1 MSVTIIR
8 EDNFVS
14 IDGVGFTVDCSSLPI
29 NVNAI
34 QWGGDH
40 GEIEYVVTRC
50 DHCGARTK
58 KGNEWITDIKPYA
71 HLIAAWRE
79 ADEAARAQ
87 ASEREAHE
95 KARQQVLDAAVQ
107 KRLAEKQAARGQADA
122 ARGQADAAGPES

>member
-58 KGNEWITDIKPYA
+58 KGNEWITDIEPYA
-71 HLIAAWRE
+71 HLIEAWRAAKAKHDVDAAERAAAQEKKARDWE
-79 ADEAARAQ
+79 ATLAARA
-87 ASEREAHE
+87 
-95 KARQQVLDAAVQ
+95 
-107 KRLAEKQAARGQADA
+107 AEKDA
-122 ARGQADAAGPES
+122 AREAEDKSDVAGPAS